1 MTVRADTLSAW
12 MGQFFISM
20 SQFGCQQNFIQRYL
34 SMPSLKKINK
44 MMMSNIPM
52 IFVLFSL
59 SWVAGIGI
67 YATYWNCDPLKA
79 GFTDKKDELL
89 PYFVDNE
96 FDYMP
101 GFTGLFMACLF
112 NGALALQVS
121 NLNSL
126 ATVTWE
132 DFLAPM
138 PAFKDKK
145 DIQQVNIIKFV
156 GTVYAILIMG
166 VGFSVGLLSGV
177 IEASMLMTSSTS
189 GSLLGAFLLAILF
202 PIANWKGTSIGMIIA
217 QVTTTWLVWGN
228 LTFGHTKK
236 NLLPTSIEGCTNN
249 NFTTDKAFYN
259 SWLLSK
265 TPLEI
270 DSYTHVPS
278 TPVTPEAASSLSG
291 LFSISYMYYSIFGTI
306 ITVVIGVIISAL
318 TQSDEDNYE
327 SKLVHPLARKVC
339 EWIPCKKRTYIDQVT
354 TAEGDIKS
362 SQMHENLGYVNDN
375 ATNEAQETKKHP
387 QASMFT
393 IFKRD
398 NNDAGSVNNNSAQVQ
413 TTSEKN
419 DAAVS

>member
-12 MGQFFISM
+12 LGQFFISM

-52 IFVLFSL
+52 IIVLFSL
-59 SWVAGIGI
+59 SWIAGMGI
-67 YATYWNCDPLKA
+67 YATYFNCDPLLA
-79 GFTDKKDELL
+79 GYTEKKDELL
-89 PYFVDNE
+89 PYFVEDQFE
-96 FDYMP
+96 YLP

-138 PAFKDKK
+138 PAFKKLKDK
-145 DIQQVNIIKFV
+145 QQVNIIKFV
-156 GTVYAILIMG
+156 GTVFAILIMG

-217 QVTTTWLVWGN
+217 QITTTWLVWGN
-228 LTFGHTKK
+228 LTIGHTKK
-236 NLLPTSIEGCTNN
+236 SLLHTSIQGCTNKT
-249 NFTTDKAFYN
+249 FSPEITKPIFN
-259 SWLLSK
+259 SWLHPK

-270 DSYTHVPS
+270 SSYTHVPLPN
-278 TPVTPEAASSLSG
+278 TEPQPTNSLVG
-291 LFSISYMYYSIFGTI
+291 LFSISYMYYSIFGSI
-306 ITVVIGVIISAL
+306 ITVVIGVLVSAL

-327 SKLVHPLARKVC
+327 SKLVHPLARKIC
-339 EWIPCKKRTYIDQVT
+339 EYIPGKKRKYTDHET
-354 TAEGDIKS
+354 TTTNENIKVFIADPIPIKLG
-362 SQMHENLGYVNDN
+362 MHENMGYVDDDSSSI
-375 ATNEAQETKKHP
+375 KHP
-387 QASMFT
+387 QSNIFT
-393 IFKRD
+393 ITKNM
-398 NNDAGSVNNNSAQVQ
+398 NNDNSKID
-413 TTSEKN
+413 THKISENK
-419 DAAVS
+419 